1 MAGCADYQMATGITF
16 PLLTIGGAVAQQYGV
31 DRQYLVIDGDGI
43 VRWIGPTHSL
53 PVAQIQDTIEAYLA
67 ALDGDESLPPPAP
80 SDFGIQTAYPNP
92 FNSAVRIEL
101 SLPGVN
107 ESRLRVFDVLG
118 RQTAELPITSS
129 VAGRQTVLWSPE
141 EIAAGH
147 YLLILEQGSRRQ
159 AYPVIYL
166 K

>member
-1 MAGCADYQMATGITF
+1 M
-16 PLLTIGGAVAQQYGV
+16 LTVGSAVAQAYGV

-67 ALDGDESLPPPAP
+67 ALNTDDSPPPLTP
-80 SDFGIQTAYPNP
+80 GDFGIRAAYPNP

-101 SLPGVN
+101 SQTGRG
-107 ESRLRVFDVLG
+107 ESRLRVFNVFG
-118 RQTAELPITSS
+118 QQVAQLPIGSS
-129 VAGRQTVLWSPE
+129 TTGRQTVHWSPDG
-141 EIAAGH
+141 IAAGR
-147 YLLILEQGSRRQ
+147 YILILEEGSRRQ
-159 AYPVIYL
+159 AYPVVYL